1 MLNEDYTAKLLNLE
15 DVIIT
20 NDENISDCSIAEVN
34 ATPQIKSIASYV
46 RGGYHRREDKKMECG
61 GDYGSQAGFIHSE
74 ISKTGCKVNVKVIP
88 YSPLLLRMYPVR
100 FRSWQPGHPLP
111 SAGCPSSFQGLR
123 QCQHRRNCRREYR
136 QYGLSFRPSEALRQD
151 SPSLLH

>member
-46 RGGYHRREDKKMECG
+46 RG
-61 GDYGSQAGFIHSE
+61 S
-74 ISKTGCKVNVKVIP
+74 
-88 YSPLLLRMYPVR
+88 
-100 FRSWQPGHPLP
+100 
-111 SAGCPSSFQGLR
+111 
-123 QCQHRRNCRREYR
+123 
-136 QYGLSFRPSEALRQD
+136 
-151 SPSLLH
+151 